1 MLTRAQERIYR
12 KTYGILEEYV
22 KKLRDAN
29 AADGEAAFG
38 YIKDWFEAYQDELE
52 KAQEDGGRMLEY
64 AFDFME
70 ESFGNGQEMVIFIT
84 ELNND
89 FYSVKFLQEYEC
101 ERYYRYNKELL
112 FDESGQSIEKR
123 LQELGR

>member
-1 MLTRAQERIYR
+1 
-12 KTYGILEEYV
+12 
-22 KKLRDAN
+22 
-29 AADGEAAFG
+29 
-38 YIKDWFEAYQDELE
+38 
-52 KAQEDGGRMLEY
+52 
-64 AFDFME
+64 
-70 ESFGNGQEMVIFIT
+70 MVIFIT